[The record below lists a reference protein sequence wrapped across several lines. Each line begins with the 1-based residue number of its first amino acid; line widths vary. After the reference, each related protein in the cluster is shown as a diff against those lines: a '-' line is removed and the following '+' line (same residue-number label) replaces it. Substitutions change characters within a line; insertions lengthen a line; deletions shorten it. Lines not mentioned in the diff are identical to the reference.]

1 MNKAFRLSGMG
12 VNLVTPFNA
21 AGEIDFP
28 ALERL
33 VHNIKSSSIEFIVVN
48 GSASEAA
55 LLSPEECLR
64 SLEFVAEI
72 NNKEKPLIA
81 GLPGQDTRSSVSQI
95 LSFTERM
102 PCSAILCHEPLPR
115 ARTASGYV
123 GHFRS
128 LAQASSL
135 PIIIEHNQSA
145 IPNTS
150 RALLQLA
157 KDPNVRGIV
166 EATGDV
172 ALNGELIRN
181 TPDDFFILTSRDVM
195 MLPLMALGIDGA
207 VSTIANAF
215 PSECS
220 EMMVQMAFGNFH
232 DAQSTHHALA
242 PLLRILESEGEAS
255 GIKAILNHFHWLEN
269 LVRLPNTP
277 VSEETRA
284 AIYKELAELPQDM
297 AEHAM
302 PSSAS

>member
-12 VNLVTPFNA
+12 VNLITPFNA

-33 VHNIKSSSIEFIVVN
+33 VLKIKSTPIEFIAVN
-48 GSASEAA
+48 GSAAEAA

-72 NNKEKPLIA
+72 NNKVKTLIG
-81 GLPGQDTRSSVSQI
+81 GLPGGDTRSCVSQI
-95 LSFTERM
+95 VSFTEHT

-115 ARTASGYV
+115 ARTASGYL

-128 LAQASSL
+128 LAQASAL
-135 PIIIEHNQSA
+135 PIIVEHNESS
-145 IPNTS
+145 IPDVS
-150 RALLQLA
+150 DALVQLS
-157 KDPNVRGIV
+157 KDPNICGII

-181 TPDDFFILTSRDVM
+181 TPDNFFILTSRDVM

-215 PSECS
+215 PQECS
-220 EMMVQMAFGNFH
+220 EMMGQMAFGNFQ

-242 PLLRILESEGEAS
+242 PLLRILELEGAAS
-255 GIKAILNHFHWLEN
+255 GIKAILNHFHELEN

-277 VSEETRA
+277 VSEETRT
-284 AIYKELAELPQDM
+284 AIYKELADLPQHM
-297 AEHAM
+297 VEGAM
-302 PSSAS
+302 Q

>member
-1 MNKAFRLSGMG
+1 MNNAIRLSGLG
-12 VNLVTPFNA
+12 VNLITPFNA

-28 ALERL
+28 ALEQL
-33 VHNIKSSSIEFIVVN
+33 VLKIKSSPVEFIAVN

-72 NNKEKPLIA
+72 NNKEKPLIG
-81 GLPGQDTRSSVSQI
+81 GLPGGDTRSCVSQI
-95 LSFTERM
+95 VSFTERT
-102 PCSAILCHEPLPR
+102 PCSAVLCHEPLPH
-115 ARTASGYV
+115 ARTASGYL

-128 LAQASSL
+128 LAQASAL
-135 PIIIEHNQSA
+135 PIIVEHNESS
-145 IPNTS
+145 IPDVS
-150 RALLQLA
+150 DALVQLS
-157 KDPNVRGIV
+157 KDTNVCGII

-181 TPDDFFILTSRDVM
+181 KPDNFFILTSRDVM

-215 PSECS
+215 PQECS
-220 EMMVQMAFGNFH
+220 EMMGQMAFGNFQ

-242 PLLRILESEGEAS
+242 PLLRILELEGEAS
-255 GIKAILNHFHWLEN
+255 GIKAILNHFHELEN

-277 VSEETRA
+277 VSEETRT
-284 AIYKELAELPQDM
+284 AIYRELAALPQHM
-297 AEHAM
+297 VEGAM
-302 PSSAS
+302 Q

>member
-1 MNKAFRLSGMG
+1 MNNAFRLSGMG
-12 VNLVTPFNA
+12 VNLITPFNA

-33 VHNIKSSSIEFIVVN
+33 VLKIKSTPIEFIAVN

-64 SLEFVAEI
+64 SLEFVSEI
-72 NNKEKPLIA
+72 NNKEKPLIG
-81 GLPGQDTRSSVSQI
+81 GLPGGNTRSCVSQI
-95 LSFTERM
+95 VGFTKRT

-115 ARTASGYV
+115 ARTASGYL

-128 LAQASSL
+128 LAQASAL
-135 PIIIEHNQSA
+135 PIIVEHNQSS
-145 IPNTS
+145 IPNVS
-150 RALLQLA
+150 DALIQLA
-157 KDPNVRGIV
+157 KDPNVCGII

-172 ALNGELIRN
+172 ALNGALIRER
-181 TPDDFFILTSRDVM
+181 PDNFFVLTSRDVM

-215 PSECS
+215 PQECS
-220 EMMVQMAFGNFH
+220 KMMGQMAFGHFQ

-242 PLLRILESEGEAS
+242 PLLRILELEGEAS
-255 GIKAILNHFHWLEN
+255 GIKAILNHFHELEN

-277 VSEETRA
+277 VSKETRT
-284 AIYKELAELPQDM
+284 AIYKELAALPQHM
-297 AEHAM
+297 VEGAM
-302 PSSAS
+302 Q

>member
-1 MNKAFRLSGMG
+1 MNKTLRLSGMG

-33 VHNIKSSSIEFIVVN
+33 VLKIKASSIEFIVVN
-48 GSASEAA
+48 GSAAEAA

-64 SLEFVAEI
+64 SLEYVAEI
-72 NNKEKPLIA
+72 NDREKLIIG
-81 GLPGQDTRSSVSQI
+81 GLPGCDTRSSVSQI
-95 LSFTERM
+95 LSFSQRS

-115 ARTASGYV
+115 ARTASGYL

-128 LAQASSL
+128 LAQASAL
-135 PIIIEHNQSA
+135 PIIIEHNQTA
-145 IPNTS
+145 TPDITS
-150 RALLQLA
+150 VLMQLA
-157 KDPNVRGIV
+157 TSPNVCGVV

-172 ALNGELIRN
+172 ALNGALIRN
-181 TPDDFFILTSRDVM
+181 ASDDFFILTSRDVM

-215 PSECS
+215 PVECS
-220 EMMVQMAFGNFH
+220 EMMGQMAFGNFQ
-232 DAQSTHHALA
+232 DAQLTHHALA

-255 GIKAILNHFHWLEN
+255 GIKAILNHFNWADN

-277 VSEETRA
+277 VSEEIRT
-284 AIYKELAELPQDM
+284 AIYRELAELPQHM
-297 AEHAM
+297 VELAM
-302 PSSAS
+302 Q

>member
-12 VNLVTPFNA
+12 VNLITPFNA

-33 VHNIKSSSIEFIVVN
+33 VLKIKSTPIEFIAVN
-48 GSASEAA
+48 GSAAEAA

-72 NNKEKPLIA
+72 NNKEKTLIG
-81 GLPGQDTRSSVSQI
+81 GLPGGDTRSCVSQI
-95 LSFTERM
+95 VSFTERT

-115 ARTASGYV
+115 ARTAPGYV

-128 LAQASSL
+128 LAQASAR
-135 PIIIEHNQSA
+135 PIIVEHNESS
-145 IPNTS
+145 IPDVS
-150 RALLQLA
+150 DALVQLS
-157 KDPNVRGIV
+157 KDPNICGII

-181 TPDDFFILTSRDVM
+181 TPDNFFILTSRDVM

-215 PSECS
+215 PQECS
-220 EMMVQMAFGNFH
+220 EMMGQMAFGNFQ

-242 PLLRILESEGEAS
+242 PLLRIIELEGEAS
-255 GIKAILNHFHWLEN
+255 GIKAILNHFHEMEN

-277 VSEETRA
+277 VSEETRT
-284 AIYKELAELPQDM
+284 AIYKELAALPQHM
-297 AEHAM
+297 VEGAM
-302 PSSAS
+302 Q

>member
-1 MNKAFRLSGMG
+1 MNNAFRLSGMG

-33 VHNIKSSSIEFIVVN
+33 VLKIKSTPIEFIAVN

-72 NNKEKPLIA
+72 NNNEKPIIG
-81 GLPGQDTRSSVSQI
+81 GLPGGDTRSSVSQV
-95 LSFTERM
+95 LSFTERT
-102 PCSAILCHEPLPR
+102 PCAAILCHEPLPR
-115 ARTASGYV
+115 ARTASGYL

-128 LAQASSL
+128 LAQASAL
-135 PIIIEHNQSA
+135 PIIIEHNQSS
-145 IPNTS
+145 IPDVS
-150 RALLQLA
+150 EALVELA
-157 KDPNVRGIV
+157 RDPNVCGIV
-166 EATGDV
+166 DATGDV

-181 TPDDFFILTSRDVM
+181 TSDNFFVLTSRDVM

-215 PSECS
+215 PQECS
-220 EMMVQMAFGNFH
+220 DMMGQMAFGNFQ
-232 DAQSTHHALA
+232 DAQTTHHSLA
-242 PLLRILESEGEAS
+242 PLLRILELEGEAP

-277 VSEETRA
+277 VSEETRT
-284 AIYKELAELPQDM
+284 AIYKELAALPQQM
-297 AEHAM
+297 VENAM
-302 PSSAS
+302 Q

>member
-1 MNKAFRLSGMG
+1 MNNALRLSGMG

-33 VHNIKSSSIEFIVVN
+33 VLKIKSTPIEFIAVN

-72 NNKEKPLIA
+72 NNNEKPIIG
-81 GLPGQDTRSSVSQI
+81 GLPGGDTRSGVSQI
-95 LSFTERM
+95 LSFTERT
-102 PCSAILCHEPLPR
+102 PCAAILCHEPLPR
-115 ARTASGYV
+115 ARTASGYL

-128 LAQASSL
+128 LAQASAL
-135 PIIIEHNQSA
+135 PIIIEHNQSS
-145 IPNTS
+145 IPDVS
-150 RALLQLA
+150 EALVELA
-157 KDPNVRGIV
+157 RDPNVCGIV
-166 EATGDV
+166 DATGDV

-181 TPDDFFILTSRDVM
+181 TPDNFFVLTSRDVM
-195 MLPLMALGIDGA
+195 MLPLMALGVDGA

-215 PSECS
+215 PQECS
-220 EMMVQMAFGNFH
+220 DMMGQMAFGNFQ
-232 DAQSTHHALA
+232 DAQTTHHSLA
-242 PLLRILESEGEAS
+242 PLLRILELEGEAS

-277 VSEETRA
+277 VSEETRT
-284 AIYKELAELPQDM
+284 AIYKELAALPQQM
-297 AEHAM
+297 VENAM
-302 PSSAS
+302 Q

>member
-1 MNKAFRLSGMG
+1 MNKTLRLSGMG

-33 VHNIKSSSIEFIVVN
+33 VRKIKSTSIEFIAVN

-72 NNKEKPLIA
+72 NNNDKPLIG
-81 GLPGQDTRSSVSQI
+81 GLPGGDTRSSVSHV
-95 LSFTERM
+95 LSFTERT
-102 PCSAILCHEPLPR
+102 PCAAVLCHEPLPR
-115 ARTASGYV
+115 ARTASGYL

-128 LAQASSL
+128 LAQASAL
-135 PIIIEHNQSA
+135 PIIIEHNQRGIVGISSA
-145 IPNTS
+145 LS
-150 RALLQLA
+150 QLA
-157 KDPNVRGIV
+157 KDPNVCGIV
-166 EATGDV
+166 DATGDV

-181 TPDDFFILTSRDVM
+181 TPDNFFILTSRDVM

-215 PSECS
+215 PQECS
-220 EMMVQMAFGNFH
+220 EMMGQMAFGNFQ

-242 PLLRILESEGEAS
+242 PLLRILELEGEAS
-255 GIKAILNHFHWLEN
+255 GIKAILSHFRWLEN

-277 VSEETRA
+277 VSEETRT
-284 AIYKELAELPQDM
+284 AIYKELANLPQHM
-297 AEHAM
+297 AENAM
-302 PSSAS
+302 Q

>member
-1 MNKAFRLSGMG
+1 MI
-12 VNLVTPFNA
+12 TPFNA

-33 VHNIKSSSIEFIVVN
+33 VLKIKSTPIEFIAVN

-55 LLSPEECLR
+55 LLSPEECMR

-72 NNKEKPLIA
+72 NNKEKVLIG
-81 GLPGQDTRSSVSQI
+81 GLPGGDTRSCVSQI
-95 LSFTERM
+95 VSFTERT

-115 ARTASGYV
+115 ARTASGYL

-128 LAQASSL
+128 LAQASAL
-135 PIIIEHNQSA
+135 PIIVEHNESS
-145 IPNTS
+145 IPDVS
-150 RALLQLA
+150 DALVQLS
-157 KDPNVRGIV
+157 KDPNVFGII

-181 TPDDFFILTSRDVM
+181 TPDNFFILTSRDVM

-215 PSECS
+215 PQECS
-220 EMMVQMAFGNFH
+220 EMMGQMAFGNFQ

-242 PLLRILESEGEAS
+242 PLLRIIELEGEAS
-255 GIKAILNHFHWLEN
+255 GIKAILNHFHEMEN

-277 VSEETRA
+277 VSEETRT
-284 AIYKELAELPQDM
+284 AIYKELAALPQYM
-297 AEHAM
+297 VEGAM
-302 PSSAS
+302 Q

>member
-12 VNLVTPFNA
+12 VNLITPFNA

-33 VHNIKSSSIEFIVVN
+33 VLKIKSTPIEFIAVN
-48 GSASEAA
+48 GSAAEAA

-72 NNKEKPLIA
+72 NNKEKTLIG
-81 GLPGQDTRSSVSQI
+81 GLPGGDTRSCVSQI
-95 LSFTERM
+95 VSFTERT

-115 ARTASGYV
+115 ARTASGYL

-128 LAQASSL
+128 LAQASAL
-135 PIIIEHNQSA
+135 PIIVEHNESS
-145 IPNTS
+145 IPDVS
-150 RALLQLA
+150 DALVQLS
-157 KDPNVRGIV
+157 KDPNICGII

-181 TPDDFFILTSRDVM
+181 TPDNFFIMTSRDVM

-215 PSECS
+215 PQECS
-220 EMMVQMAFGNFH
+220 EMMGQMAFGNFQ

-242 PLLRILESEGEAS
+242 PLLRILEVEGAAS
-255 GIKAILNHFHWLEN
+255 GIKAILNHFHELEN

-277 VSEETRA
+277 VSEETRT
-284 AIYKELAELPQDM
+284 AIYKELAALPQHM
-297 AEHAM
+297 VEGAM
-302 PSSAS
+302 Q

>member
-1 MNKAFRLSGMG
+1 MNKAFRLSGVG
-12 VNLVTPFNA
+12 VNLITPFNA

-33 VHNIKSSSIEFIVVN
+33 VLKIKSTPIEFIAVN

-72 NNKEKPLIA
+72 NNKEKTLIG
-81 GLPGQDTRSSVSQI
+81 GLPGGDTRSCVSQI
-95 LSFTERM
+95 VSFTERT
-102 PCSAILCHEPLPR
+102 PCSAILCHEPMPR
-115 ARTASGYV
+115 ARTASGYL

-128 LAQASSL
+128 LAQASAL
-135 PIIIEHNQSA
+135 PIIVEHNQSS
-145 IPNTS
+145 IPDVS
-150 RALLQLA
+150 DALVQLS
-157 KDPNVRGIV
+157 KDPNVFGII

-181 TPDDFFILTSRDVM
+181 TPDNFFILTSRDVM

-215 PSECS
+215 PQECS
-220 EMMVQMAFGNFH
+220 EMMGQMAFGNFQ
-232 DAQSTHHALA
+232 DAQSTHHNLA
-242 PLLRILESEGEAS
+242 PMLRILELVGEAS
-255 GIKAILNHFHWLEN
+255 GIKAILNHFHEMEN

-277 VSEETRA
+277 VSEETRT
-284 AIYKELAELPQDM
+284 AIYQELAALPQHM
-297 AEHAM
+297 VEGAM
-302 PSSAS
+302 Q